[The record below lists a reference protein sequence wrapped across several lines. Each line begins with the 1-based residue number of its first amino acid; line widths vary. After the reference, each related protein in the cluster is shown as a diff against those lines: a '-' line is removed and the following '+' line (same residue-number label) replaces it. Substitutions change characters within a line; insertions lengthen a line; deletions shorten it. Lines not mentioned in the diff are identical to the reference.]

1 MAKITFMKYISWSE
15 RRSIQQSM
23 MREGRGEGRGGGRGG
38 YPGGQTLSQ
47 LVAYHDLILLDDN
60 LFIA

>member
-1 MAKITFMKYISWSE
+1 MAKITLMKYISWSE
-15 RRSIQQSM
+15 REKYSTEHNAR
-23 MREGRGEGRGGGRGG
+23 GRGG
-38 YPGGQTLSQ
+38 YPGGQTLSL

>member
-23 MREGRGEGRGGGRGG
+23 MRDGRGGGRGG
-38 YPGGQTLSQ
+38 YPGGQTLSL

-60 LFIA
+60 LFLA

>member
-15 RRSIQQSM
+15 RRSIQQHDA
-23 MREGRGEGRGGGRGG
+23 RGEGRGGRRGG
-38 YPGGQTLSQ
+38 YPGGQTLSL

-60 LFIA
+60 LFIV

>member
-23 MREGRGEGRGGGRGG
+23 MREGRGGEGGG
-38 YPGGQTLSQ
+38 
-47 LVAYHDLILLDDN
+47 VAIPVVKPFLYLLHIMTDLILLDDN

>member
-23 MREGRGEGRGGGRGG
+23 MREGRGGGRSG
-38 YPGGQTLSQ
+38 YPVVKPFSN
-47 LVAYHDLILLDDN
+47 HDLILLDDN

>member
-1 MAKITFMKYISWSE
+1 MKYISWSE

-23 MREGRGEGRGGGRGG
+23 MREGRGGGRGG
-38 YPGGQTLSQ
+38 YPGGQTLSL
-47 LVAYHDLILLDDN
+47 LVKYHDLILLDDN

>member
-1 MAKITFMKYISWSE
+1 MG
-15 RRSIQQSM
+15 
-23 MREGRGEGRGGGRGG
+23 GRRGG
-38 YPGGQTLSQ
+38 YPGGQTLSL